1 MSPSSADESDPVA
14 PLPGATPRGSRG
26 RSHSGARRAAGPGA
40 AEVPRERRASELLA
54 GKVLD
59 LEAMYAEL
67 QEDVGAASSSP
78 R

>member
-14 PLPGATPRGSRG
+14 ALGGATPRGSRG
-26 RSHSGARRAAGPGA
+26 RSHTAARRAAGPGA

-67 QEDVGAASSSP
+67 QEDVGAVSSP

>member
-1 MSPSSADESDPVA
+1 MSPSSADESDSVA
-14 PLPGATPRGSRG
+14 PLPRGSRG
-26 RSHSGARRAAGPGA
+26 RSHSGARRTAGTGA

-67 QEDVGAASSSP
+67 QEDVGAASSP